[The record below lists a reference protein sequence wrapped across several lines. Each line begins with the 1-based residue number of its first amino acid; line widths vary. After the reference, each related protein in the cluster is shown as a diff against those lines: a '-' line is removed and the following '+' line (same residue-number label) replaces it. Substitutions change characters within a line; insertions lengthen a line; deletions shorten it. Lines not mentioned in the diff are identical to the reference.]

1 MQIKST
7 VVLAII
13 ASCFLAACGNSD
25 YQKTSDGLLYKI
37 VEDGKGDSTIKPGQY
52 LKVYLS
58 SSINDSIINSNY
70 DRIPAYGMYD
80 TTTKNTYSF
89 IDFLGKMKAGDSAIF
104 IQSIDTLQKKG
115 MLQYNNTFKQGGT
128 IVGTV
133 KILKVLP
140 SEDAVNADY
149 KAEVEAEKQREIVD
163 LRKYL
168 KEKNIAATETK
179 KGVFVVVENP
189 GTGAQ
194 ADSGMKVAVNYTG
207 YLKNGKKFDSNLD
220 SSFQHV
226 QPLEFVVGTSAVIE
240 GWDDGIK
247 LFREGGKGKIYV
259 PAMLA
264 YGPQARGEAMPAFS
278 DLIFEIDLLKVSV
291 PTEAPPVP
299 GLIPGQ

>member
-7 VVLAII
+7 FVVAII

-25 YQKTSDGLLYKI
+25 YQKTSDGLLYRI
-37 VEDGKGDSTIKPGQY
+37 VSGKGDSTIKPGQY

-58 SSINDSIINSNY
+58 SSINDSVINSNY
-70 DRIPAYGMYD
+70 GRIPAYGMYD
-80 TTTKNTYSF
+80 TSAKNTYSF
-89 IDFLGKMKAGDSAIF
+89 IDFLGKMKVGDSATF

-115 MLQYNNTFKQGGT
+115 MLQYNPTFKQGGT

-140 SEDAVNADY
+140 NEAAVEADY
-149 KAEVEAEKQREIVD
+149 KAEMEAEKAREIAD
-163 LRKYL
+163 LQKYL
-168 KEKNIAATETK
+168 KEKNIAATKTS

-194 ADSGMKVAVNYTG
+194 ADSGMKVSVNYDG

-226 QPLEFVVGTSAVIE
+226 QPLEFVVGTAAVIE

-247 LFREGGKGKIYV
+247 LFKEGGKGKIYV

-264 YGPQARGEAMPAFS
+264 YGPQSRGDAMPAFS
-278 DLIFEIDLLKVSV
+278 DLIFDVEILKVAV
-291 PTEAPPVP
+291 PTEAPAVP
-299 GLIPGQ
+299 GLVPGQ